1 MLFFVPQLF
10 LLLNPQTMLTIS
22 ASSPLSFSPT
32 AVSITPAACSKDTSG
47 KEALQHMA
55 LYSSAHV
62 DVAYNRLHHYLYCNW
77 KSMPAGE
84 SLRTEAQTIG
94 NLLRGQGCTHIL
106 NDHRRLG
113 WAYRVASHWFKI
125 DFLAPL
131 RAAGLG
137 KMAWIVSSNPF
148 LRLATLL
155 PLRRLDD
162 KGAFLRTFS
171 DESAAKLW
179 LLEKLV

>member
-1 MLFFVPQLF
+1 
-10 LLLNPQTMLTIS
+10 
-22 ASSPLSFSPT
+22 
-32 AVSITPAACSKDTSG
+32 
-47 KEALQHMA
+47 
-55 LYSSAHV
+55 
-62 DVAYNRLHHYLYCNW
+62 
-77 KSMPAGE
+77 
-84 SLRTEAQTIG
+84 
-94 NLLRGQGCTHIL
+94 LLRGQGCTNIL

-113 WAYRVASHWFKI
+113 WAYWVASHWLKI

-137 KMAWIVSSNPF
+137 KMAWIVSSNPL

-171 DESAAKLW
+171 DKSAAKLW
-179 LLEKLV
+179 LLEKLS

>member
-1 MLFFVPQLF
+1 
-10 LLLNPQTMLTIS
+10 MLTIS
-22 ASSPLSFSPT
+22 ASLSLSFSPT
-32 AVSITPAACSKDTSG
+32 AASVAPEAGSKDTAAG
-47 KEALQHMA
+47 KEALQHTV

-77 KSMPAGE
+77 KSLPAGE
-84 SLRTEAQTIG
+84 SLRAEVQTIG
-94 NLLRGQGCTHIL
+94 TLLRGQGCTNIL

-137 KMAWIVSSNPF
+137 KMAWVVSSNPL

-179 LLEKLV
+179 LLEKLA